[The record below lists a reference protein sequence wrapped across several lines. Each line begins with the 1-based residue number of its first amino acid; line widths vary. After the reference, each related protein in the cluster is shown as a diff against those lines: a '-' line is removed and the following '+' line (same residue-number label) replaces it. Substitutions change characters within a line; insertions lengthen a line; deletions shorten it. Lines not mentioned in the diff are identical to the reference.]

1 MKKYPNIDGSNQFQV
16 MVFTPDSSSFK
27 AAKHLC
33 INSECLKDYGSCA
46 SFSSIELK
54 TVQLNKI
61 NLCSDPVQTND
72 ESWHDP
78 NSVDFVLPDTFW
90 AITADINS
98 PDAIWFVKVKE
109 NCEAE
114 NTITDDY
121 GIQIT
126 ASQEYIKGQFLEKL
140 NTTTKGHLYRLDK
153 KKAFLFHES
162 VVYPFVQF

>member
-1 MKKYPNIDGSNQFQV
+1 M
-16 MVFTPDSSSFK
+16 
-27 AAKHLC
+27 
-33 INSECLKDYGSCA
+33 
-46 SFSSIELK
+46 
-54 TVQLNKI
+54 NKI
-61 NLCSDPVQTND
+61 NLLSDPVQTN
-72 ESWHDP
+72 EQSRHDR
-78 NSVDFVLPDTFW
+78 NLVDFVLPDTFC

-98 PDAIWFVKVKE
+98 PDTIWFVKVKE

>member
-1 MKKYPNIDGSNQFQV
+1 M
-16 MVFTPDSSSFK
+16 
-27 AAKHLC
+27 
-33 INSECLKDYGSCA
+33 
-46 SFSSIELK
+46 K

-126 ASQEYIKGQFLEKL
+126 AG
-140 NTTTKGHLYRLDK
+140 
-153 KKAFLFHES
+153 
-162 VVYPFVQF
+162 

>member
-1 MKKYPNIDGSNQFQV
+1 MKKYPTIDGSDRFQV
-16 MVFTPDSSSFK
+16 MVFTPNSSSFK

-33 INSECLKDYGSCA
+33 ICEECLKDYGSCA
-46 SFSSIELK
+46 SFSSYELK

-61 NLCSDPVQTND
+61 KLCSDPVQTNE
-72 ESWHDP
+72 ESRHDP
-78 NSVDFVLPDTFW
+78 NSVDFVLPDTFCVI
-90 AITADINS
+90 AADINS
-98 PDAIWFVKVKE
+98 PDTIWFVKVKE

-126 ASQEYIKGQFLEKL
+126 AGQECIEGQFLEKL

-153 KKAFLFHES
+153 KKTFLFHES
-162 VVYPFVQF
+162 VVYPFV

>member
-1 MKKYPNIDGSNQFQV
+1 M
-16 MVFTPDSSSFK
+16 
-27 AAKHLC
+27 
-33 INSECLKDYGSCA
+33 
-46 SFSSIELK
+46 
-54 TVQLNKI
+54 NKI
-61 NLCSDPVQTND
+61 NLLSDPVQTN
-72 ESWHDP
+72 EQSRHDR
-78 NSVDFVLPDTFW
+78 NLVDFVLPDTFC

-98 PDAIWFVKVKE
+98 PDTIWFVKVKE

-121 GIQIT
+121 SIQIT

-140 NTTTKGHLYRLDK
+140 NTTTKGHLYRLVK